1 MSMQPFVWHTGRVAP
16 LQRANIDTDQI
27 IPKQFLK
34 RIERSGFGA
43 FLFYDW
49 RYLPDGTSDPEFELN
64 QPEAAGASILLT
76 GANFGCG
83 SSREHAP
90 WALADYGF
98 RAIIAPSFAD
108 IFYTNCC
115 QNGLLP
121 VALAEV
127 EVSELFRRSA
137 AGRKYE
143 LTIDLEKQ
151 SVRDDLGFRA
161 GFHIDEYR
169 RKMLLQGLD
178 ETGRTLLE
186 EPLIAAFERRRAAQG
201 AL

>member
-1 MSMQPFVWHTGRVAP
+1 M
-16 LQRANIDTDQI
+16 
-27 IPKQFLK
+27 
-34 RIERSGFGA
+34 
-43 FLFYDW
+43 
-49 RYLPDGTSDPEFELN
+49 
-64 QPEAAGASILLT
+64 
-76 GANFGCG
+76 
-83 SSREHAP
+83 
-90 WALADYGF
+90 
-98 RAIIAPSFAD
+98 
-108 IFYTNCC
+108 NCC

-121 VALAEV
+121 VALAEA

-137 AGRKYE
+137 ASGKYE

-178 ETGRTLLE
+178 EIGRTLLE

-201 AL
+201 AV